1 MSMPPSPANG
11 WSPRAGYRRSAYPA
25 PVSGAVS
32 AAGPPRLSEW
42 TPRLAPEHRR
52 GRIATIVLSVLGGLG
67 LLAMLVVVYF
77 SAMESS
83 RVATQETWVVVV
95 LASVLA
101 LIPLIIVL
109 GAVWWIDRWE
119 PEPPGVLAAA
129 FLWGAGVATVVSL
142 VVSTSASLLV
152 ASSTGSPS
160 RAQFFS
166 AVVSA
171 PIGEE
176 STKALGVLI
185 VFLVWRRTF
194 NGPVDGIVYACVV
207 AEGFAF
213 AEDILYFVRSASTI
227 DLLITFVMRGLLSP
241 FAHPTFTACTG
252 LAIGASARMRSP
264 LAWIWMT
271 PLGLACAI
279 VLHAF
284 WNGVVWGR
292 DDIGQAFVLYLVVE
306 VPFFIAWAGL
316 VVWLRWSERMNM
328 RARLYDYHRAG
339 WYSPAEITMLTT
351 GSGRAAARR
360 WARSRGPRAS
370 DAMRAFLKTSSAL
383 AQLRQQALDGHA
395 EADFAAQEASLLE
408 KMSSS
413 RRVFTGQT

>member
-1 MSMPPSPANG
+1 MSMPTSPANG

-25 PVSGAVS
+25 VAPGPVG
-32 AAGPPRLSEW
+32 AAGAPLPVEW
-42 TPRLAPEHRR
+42 TPQIAPERRR
-52 GRIATIVLSVLGGLG
+52 GRIATIVLTVLGGLG
-67 LLAMLVVVYF
+67 LLAMFVVIYL

-83 RVATQETWVVVV
+83 RLAGQLTWIAVA
-95 LASVLA
+95 LA
-101 LIPLIIVL
+101 LIPLLIVL
-109 GAVWWIDRWE
+109 ATVWWIDRWE
-119 PEPPGVLAAA
+119 PEPPAVLVAA
-129 FLWGAGVATVVSL
+129 FLWGAGVAAVISL
-142 VVSTSASLLV
+142 VVSTSATLLV

-160 RAQFFS
+160 GAQFFS

-171 PIGEE
+171 PIVEE
-176 STKALGVLI
+176 STKALGILI

-194 NGPVDGIVYACVV
+194 NGPVDGIVYACVI

-213 AEDILYFVRSASTI
+213 AENILYFVRSTSTAE
-227 DLLITFVMRGLLSP
+227 LVVTFVMRGVLSP

-284 WNGVVWGR
+284 WNGVIWSR
-292 DDIGQAFVLYLVVE
+292 EDIGQAFILYAMIE
-306 VPFFIAWAGL
+306 VPVFIAWGGV
-316 VVWLRWSERMNM
+316 VVWLRWSERMTM

-360 WARSRGPRAS
+360 WARGRGPRAS
-370 DAMRAFLKTSSAL
+370 SAMKTFLKASSAL

-395 EADFAAQEASLLE
+395 EADFAAQEASLLDR
-408 KMSSS
+408 MSSS
-413 RRVFTGQT
+413 RRVFTGQA

>member
-1 MSMPPSPANG
+1 MSMPTSPANG
-11 WSPRAGYRRSAYPA
+11 WSPRAGYRRSAYPEVA
-25 PVSGAVS
+25 LS
-32 AAGPPRLSEW
+32 AGSRPLSVEW
-42 TPRLAPEHRR
+42 TPQVASARRR
-52 GRIATIVLSVLGGLG
+52 GRIATIVLSALGGVG
-67 LLAMLVVVYF
+67 LLAMLGVVYL
-77 SAMESS
+77 SAMKSS
-83 RVATQETWVVVV
+83 QLATQRTWVAV
-95 LASVLA
+95 ALA
-101 LIPLIIVL
+101 LVPLLIVL
-109 GAVWWIDRWE
+109 GTVWWIDRWE
-119 PEPPGVLAAA
+119 PEPPGVLVAA
-129 FLWGAGVATVVSL
+129 FLWGSGVAAVVSL
-142 VVSTSASLLV
+142 VVNTSASLLV
-152 ASSTGSPS
+152 ASSTGSHS
-160 RAQFFS
+160 GTELFS

-171 PIGEE
+171 PIVEE

-185 VFLVWRRTF
+185 IFLIWRRTF
-194 NGPVDGIVYACVV
+194 NGPVDGVVYACVV
-207 AEGFAF
+207 AAGFAF
-213 AEDILYFVRSASTI
+213 AENISYFVRYWDQIAA
-227 DLLITFVMRGLLSP
+227 TFLMRGILSP
-241 FAHPTFTACTG
+241 FVHVTFTACTG
-252 LAIGASARMRSP
+252 LAIGASARMRSS

-271 PLGLACAI
+271 PIGLACAI

-284 WNGVVWGR
+284 WNGIVS
-292 DDIGQAFVLYLVVE
+292 QAFILYFLVE
-306 VPFFIAWAGL
+306 VPLFMAWVGV
-316 VVWLRWSERMNM
+316 VVWLRWSERMTM